1 MTPAGFR
8 MAMYKYTCYMYMSS
22 STCRYCQGIYTYY
35 TSIYCIVAGFS
46 DPINISH
53 VTGHVYIC
61 TSVHSESVYSHIRL
75 NRMWLL
81 NRVRYNVWR
90 EGEKLPFPVW
100 REVWNGV
107 QLQVWHLVEWT
118 GMETTSTHNLPFS
131 EIVSQYQLY
140 LLYRL
145 RGRASVEFPGEGRW
159 QYRTLCLGMEEVVP
173 VIYITSTASIHWEKQ
188 LLNLCPHL

>member
-22 STCRYCQGIYTYY
+22 STCRYCQGMYTYY
-35 TSIYCIVAGFS
+35 TSIYCIVGNMAGFS

-53 VTGHVYIC
+53 VTGHVC

-81 NRVRYNVWR
+81 NGIRYNVWR
-90 EGEKLPFPVW
+90 EGEKLPFAVW

-107 QLQVWHLVEWT
+107 LLQVWQVVEWT
-118 GMETTSTHNLPFS
+118 GMETTSTRLS
-131 EIVSQYQLY
+131 
-140 LLYRL
+140 LLTRN
-145 RGRASVEFPGEGRW
+145 AD
-159 QYRTLCLGMEEVVP
+159 
-173 VIYITSTASIHWEKQ
+173 
-188 LLNLCPHL
+188 LCPQCLQLGVSLLESLLEVSH

>member
-1 MTPAGFR
+1 MTPAGFW

-22 STCRYCQGIYTYY
+22 STCRYCQGMYTYY
-35 TSIYCIVAGFS
+35 TSIYCIVGNMAGFS

-53 VTGHVYIC
+53 VTGHAC

-81 NRVRYNVWR
+81 NGVRYNVWR

-107 QLQVWHLVEWT
+107 QLQVWQLVKWT
-118 GMETTSTHNLPFS
+118 GMETTSTHNLTFS
-131 EIVSQYQLY
+131 EIVSQHQLY
-140 LLYRL
+140 LL
-145 RGRASVEFPGEGRW
+145 
-159 QYRTLCLGMEEVVP
+159 C
-173 VIYITSTASIHWEKQ
+173 
-188 LLNLCPHL
+188 